1 MKLQNIPTTREHVL
15 FPEEVQLTRIS
26 QDEVP
31 YKRVKVDFRKTVLD
45 SYKRDKV
52 GIRGS
57 ENALEP

>member
-1 MKLQNIPTTREHVL
+1 MKLQNVPTTREHVL

-31 YKRVKVDFRKTVLD
+31 YRRVKVDFRKAVLD
-45 SYKRDKV
+45 SYKRDKM